1 MRFSKYNHE
10 GYHDPTV
17 YEAFTGIEKERKQEK
32 QAVKQLRASYAVY
45 RPIVY
50 ICSPYAGDV
59 KQNVRR
65 AQAYCRFAVQKNC
78 VPIATHLLFPQFMD
92 DTDPAQRQQALFM
105 SRLLLTKCNEVWVF
119 GETISQ
125 GMASEIRKAESRNKA
140 IRYFTKGC
148 QEVQASC
155 ER

>member
-65 AQAYCRFAVQKNC
+65 AQAYCRLRCRKTVC
-78 VPIATHLLFPQFMD
+78 LSLPTYC
-92 DTDPAQRQQALFM
+92 
-105 SRLLLTKCNEVWVF
+105 SRSSWTTQIWRS
-119 GETISQ
+119 G
-125 GMASEIRKAESRNKA
+125 SR
-140 IRYFTKGC
+140 RC
-148 QEVQASC
+148 L
-155 ER
+155 

>member
-17 YEAFTGIEKERKQEK
+17 YEAFTGIEEERKQEK

-65 AQAYCRFAVQKNC
+65 HRRIAGLRYRKTVCPSPRTCCSRSSWTTQIRAAAAGAVHEPVAAHQ
-78 VPIATHLLFPQFMD
+78 M
-92 DTDPAQRQQALFM
+92 QRGLGV
-105 SRLLLTKCNEVWVF
+105 C
-119 GETISQ
+119 ETISQ
-125 GMASEIRKAESRNKA
+125 GMASENPQGRKPE
-140 IRYFTKGC
+140 
-148 QEVQASC
+148 
-155 ER
+155 

>member
-1 MRFSKYNHE
+1 MRFSKYNKE

-17 YEAFTGIEKERKQEK
+17 YEAFTNIEKERLREK
-32 QAVKQLRASYAVY
+32 HAVEQLRESFAAY

-59 KQNVRR
+59 ERNVRQ

-92 DTDPAQRQQALFM
+92 DTDPVQRQQALFM

-125 GMASEIRKAESRNKA
+125 GMASEIRKAESRNKR
-140 IRYFTKGC
+140 IRYFTKDC

>member
-65 AQAYCRFAVQKNC
+65 AQAAHQMQRGLGVRR
-78 VPIATHLLFPQFMD
+78 D
-92 DTDPAQRQQALFM
+92 DFTGHGLGNP
-105 SRLLLTKCNEVWVF
+105 K
-119 GETISQ
+119 G
-125 GMASEIRKAESRNKA
+125 RKPE
-140 IRYFTKGC
+140 
-148 QEVQASC
+148 
-155 ER
+155 

>member
-78 VPIATHLLFPQFMD
+78 VHGRHRSGLAAAGAVYEPVAAHQMQRGLGVRRDDFTGHGLGNPQ
-92 DTDPAQRQQALFM
+92 
-105 SRLLLTKCNEVWVF
+105 
-119 GETISQ
+119 G
-125 GMASEIRKAESRNKA
+125 RKPE
-140 IRYFTKGC
+140 
-148 QEVQASC
+148 
-155 ER
+155 

>member
-50 ICSPYAGDV
+50 ICSPYV
-59 KQNVRR
+59 ILLSF
-65 AQAYCRFAVQKNC
+65 AYTNIFRNFAKN
-78 VPIATHLLFPQFMD
+78 
-92 DTDPAQRQQALFM
+92 
-105 SRLLLTKCNEVWVF
+105 S
-119 GETISQ
+119 
-125 GMASEIRKAESRNKA
+125 NKA
-140 IRYFTKGC
+140 TI
-148 QEVQASC
+148 
-155 ER
+155 

>member
-10 GYHDPTV
+10 GYRDPTV

-78 VPIATHLLFPQFMD
+78 VPRTCC
-92 DTDPAQRQQALFM
+92 
-105 SRLLLTKCNEVWVF
+105 SRSSWT
-119 GETISQ
+119 TQ
-125 GMASEIRKAESRNKA
+125 IRRSGSR
-140 IRYFTKGC
+140 RC
-148 QEVQASC
+148 S
-155 ER
+155 

>member
-65 AQAYCRFAVQKNC
+65 AQAYCRRPDLGKAAAA
-78 VPIATHLLFPQFMD
+78 IGDLQFSH
-92 DTDPAQRQQALFM
+92 DTCT
-105 SRLLLTKCNEVWVF
+105 S
-119 GETISQ
+119 
-125 GMASEIRKAESRNKA
+125 
-140 IRYFTKGC
+140 
-148 QEVQASC
+148 
-155 ER
+155 